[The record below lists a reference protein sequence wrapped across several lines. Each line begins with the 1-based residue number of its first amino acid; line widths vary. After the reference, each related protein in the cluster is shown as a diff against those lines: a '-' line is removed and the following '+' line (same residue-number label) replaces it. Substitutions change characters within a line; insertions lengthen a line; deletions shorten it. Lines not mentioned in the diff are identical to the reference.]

1 MIIAARRAGVGLI
14 KLDIVGRIIVARSQ
28 RICQINTMARPR
40 RRSSVGSPQ
49 ASICTMIILMKQ
61 QLLEQ
66 SVIHADETVVQALKE
81 DNKPAASE
89 SRMWLYASGEY
100 SNLHIRIFDYQPD
113 RSGKRPESFLKGF
126 NGCLITDGYAGYNR
140 VQQVTPCGCWAHASR
155 KWREAMPDGATVKTS
170 KAAVGF
176 RYCTKLFSLE
186 QKYTYADVKVR
197 KEHR

>member
-1 MIIAARRAGVGLI
+1 MLLLRLSFRSVQNGVRDRLLTSFFDVILAA
-14 KLDIVGRIIVARSQ
+14 
-28 RICQINTMARPR
+28 PR
-40 RRSSVGSPQ
+40 FSLVPQ
-49 ASICTMIILMKQ
+49 LAPCHMKQ

-66 SVIHADETVVQALKE
+66 SVIHADETVIQALKE

-89 SRMWLYASGEY
+89 SRMGLYASGEY
-100 SNLHIRIFDYQPD
+100 SNLHIRIFECQPD

-140 VQQVTPCGCWAHASR
+140 VQKVTACGCWAHASR

-170 KAAVGF
+170 KAAIGF

-186 QKYTYADVKVR
+186 QKYTYADVKAR